1 MVGVVGL
8 RSWGA
13 LGGGA
18 AVGRRSATETTG
30 AIFVAFLDE
39 RTWRQADLARRVG
52 ISTKALRSHLEGLA
66 RAGVPLERDEDDG
79 VFWSVPRG
87 WFPEAVALPRASV
100 HELLRLLKRSPRSP
114 TRDKLLA
121 KILGASSAEA
131 LGGRAD
137 TVASGQLSFDEH
149 HLDAVQD
156 AADQRVALELS
167 YFSASR
173 GALSAR
179 HVSVQRVH
187 PGAKTRFVAW
197 CHRSGCLKWFR
208 VDNIVWARLDAGQP
222 YREVEPELVAT
233 FERGSAGGFYQGETP
248 RELRFFVAAP
258 EARWVERNLLDGM
271 KAEQVEGGIRVGI
284 VTASP
289 IAVARYVVGLGGL
302 ARPETAELRQLVAEL
317 ARAALAVAEGGEGGA
332 R

>member
-1 MVGVVGL
+1 M
-8 RSWGA
+8 
-13 LGGGA
+13 
-18 AVGRRSATETTG
+18 GRRSATETTG
-30 AIFVAFLDE
+30 AIFVAFLNE

-52 ISTKALRSHLEGLA
+52 ISTKALRPHLDALV

-100 HELLRLLKRSPRSP
+100 LELLRLLKRSPKSP

-121 KILGASSAEA
+121 KILGASSGEA
-131 LGGRAD
+131 AVGRGAD
-137 TVASGQLSFDEH
+137 TVASGQLSGDEH

-156 AADQRVALELS
+156 AADRRVALELS

-173 GALSAR
+173 GALSSR

-187 PGAKTRFVAW
+187 PGPKTRFVAL
-197 CHRSGCLKWFR
+197 CHRTGDLKWFR
-208 VDNIVWARLDAGQP
+208 VDSIVRARLDEGHP
-222 YREVEPELVAT
+222 YREADAALLAT
-233 FERGSAGGFYQGETP
+233 FERGSADGFNQGETP

-271 KAEQVEGGIRVGI
+271 KAEQVEGGIRVAI

-302 ARPETAELRQLVAEL
+302 ARPETPEL
-317 ARAALAVAEGGEGGA
+317 ARLVVELARGALAVAEGLVEENA
-332 R
+332 T